1 MPKRIGSYLVAGA
14 TVLLAAGCAGEEPAP
29 TWQAAPAASAP
40 ASKAPPRAATITS
53 ACDLFPANQVTELL
67 GGNGKTKL
75 AAEELP
81 AEKQENG
88 NVWRHCAYGRDG
100 KQAFVLSVATMPDRS
115 ETVDETIDAVAGAG
129 QESQRIKGLGAG
141 AVGYLEDTT
150 RSVLAVVPYRKDLRV
165 VQFTGPALVPQDK
178 IADPVRRVLTRI

>member
-1 MPKRIGSYLVAGA
+1 MPKRIGSYLLAGA
-14 TVLLAAGCAGEEPAP
+14 TVLLAAGCGGEEPAP
-29 TWQAAPAASAP
+29 TWKAAPAASESAP
-40 ASKAPPRAATITS
+40 KAPPRVSTISS
-53 ACDLFPANQVTELL
+53 ACELLPAAQVTELL

-75 AAEELP
+75 SAEELP

-115 ETVDETIDAVAGAG
+115 ETVEETIDAVAKAG
-129 QESQRIKGLGAG
+129 QKSQLIDDLGAG

-178 IADPVRRVLTRI
+178 IADPVRRVLTRV

>member
-14 TVLLAAGCAGEEPAP
+14 TVLLAAGCGGEAPAP
-29 TWQAAPAASAP
+29 TWQAAPAESSAAP
-40 ASKAPPRAATITS
+40 KALPRVSTITS
-53 ACDLFPANQVTELL
+53 ACELL
-67 GGNGKTKL
+67 PAAQVIEMLGGSGKTKL
-75 AAEELP
+75 SAEELP

-115 ETVDETIDAVAGAG
+115 ETVQETIDAVAKAG
-129 QESQRIKGLGAG
+129 EKPQRIEGLGAG

-150 RSVLAVVPYRKDLRV
+150 RAVLAVVPYRKDLRV

-178 IADPVRRVLTRI
+178 IADPVRRVLSII